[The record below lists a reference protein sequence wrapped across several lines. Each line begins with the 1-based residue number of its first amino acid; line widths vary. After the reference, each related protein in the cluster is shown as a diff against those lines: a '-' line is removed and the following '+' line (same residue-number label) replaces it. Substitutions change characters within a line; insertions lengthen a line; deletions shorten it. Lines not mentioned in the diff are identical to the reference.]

1 MANGTLPAGTFPSE
15 YGQSTDSDGAGNVT
29 TTIHAVDSD
38 FTTSSLTTSVTS
50 GYDDTLDSASTGG
63 LLLRS
68 TIRPSDS
75 DFTINGVQ
83 TAVASTTLDSAST
96 GGLLLRSTLRPS
108 DSDFNT
114 YTIAVA
120 STTLDSA
127 STGGLLLRSTLRPSD
142 SDFNADASSLLYTY
156 SLDSDKNYKT
166 LTTFEKTALIAIL
179 GTRSPITGFAQNVG
193 DMKLGDQSVE
203 FKITI

>member
-15 YGQSTDSDGAGNVT
+15 YGQTTDSDGVGNVT
-29 TTIHAVDSD
+29 TTIHAVDSN
-38 FTTSSLTTSVTS
+38 FTQDTLDISIQF
-50 GYDDTLDSASTGG
+50 GYNNTLDSASTGG

-75 DFTINGVQ
+75 DFTISGIQ

-96 GGLLLRSTLRPS
+96 GGLLLRSTLRPIE
-108 DSDFNT
+108 SDFSIFGSDLSLT
-114 YTIAVA
+114 
-120 STTLDSA
+120 STTLISQ
-127 STGGLLLRSTLRPSD
+127 T
-142 SDFNADASSLLYTY
+142 
-156 SLDSDKNYKT
+156 
-166 LTTFEKTALIAIL
+166 KTALL
-179 GTRSPITGFAQNVG
+179 TNLQTRSPITGFAKNIG

>member
-1 MANGTLPAGTFPSE
+1 MANGTLLAGTFPSE

-108 DSDFNT
+108 DSDFNGDG
-114 YTIAVA
+114 
-120 STTLDSA
+120 S
-127 STGGLLLRSTLRPSD
+127 
-142 SDFNADASSLLYTY
+142 NLLYTY
-156 SLDSDKNYKT
+156 SLDSDKNFKT
-166 LTTFEKTALIAIL
+166 LANFEKTALNTIL
-179 GTRSPITGFAQNVG
+179 GTRSPITGFVQNAG